1 MQEQTESTLI
11 TYRLASI
18 EDQLGGLKADMNDIH
33 GKTNQLID
41 ALIGNKLTNSK
52 GLASKV
58 EEIERKMLEHDDIL
72 KKVRWFWLGVISVGS
87 GLALVINLLLKLFF

>member
-18 EDQLGGLKADMNDIH
+18 EDQLGGLKSDMGDIH

-52 GLASKV
+52 GLAQKIEDMEKKIAEH
-58 EEIERKMLEHDDIL
+58 EEIL
-72 KKVRWFWLGVISVGS
+72 KRIRWFWLGVLSVGS
-87 GLALVINLLLKLFF
+87 ALALVINLVIKLFF

>member
-18 EDQLGGLKADMNDIH
+18 EDQLGGLKSDMGDIH

-52 GLASKV
+52 GLAFRV
-58 EEIERKMLEHDDIL
+58 EEMEKKLQTHDEVL
-72 KKVRWFWLGVISVGS
+72 NKVRWAWLVIATIGS
-87 GLALVINLLLKLFF
+87 GLAVILNLILKLFF